1 MITPIPKSG
10 DLSSIR
16 NYRPISLLCIL
27 SKVMEKLVY
36 DKIIDFIRP
45 QLSHAQYGFLQ
56 KRSSTTQL
64 LTCYSEVVDA
74 FESKTSADVIYLD
87 LRKVFDSVPHQ
98 ELLYKLWRIGIT
110 GKLWSWFEAYLSN
123 RSHYVRYKQCCSPK
137 LPVLSGVPQ
146 GSVLGPLL
154 FLIYINDIPTSISFS
169 SMYLFADDGK
179 ILNEDP
185 TCLQNDLDS
194 ITDWSAD
201 WKIQLNAIK
210 SSHVHFSIK
219 GQSSTTNYKVNESII
234 GLSSSYK
241 DLGIAITQ
249 TLSWS
254 SHVEKICCNAY
265 RSLHVIKRNI
275 PPFSAVG
282 LKKRLYLTL
291 VRSHLSYS
299 SQLWRPHLAKD
310 ITNLERVQRRATKF
324 ILQNKSL
331 DYKERLVTLLLL
343 PINMWLEL
351 QDLLFLVKCLKDP
364 PDNFDILQYVSFC
377 KANTRSSA
385 KGKMEYHYK
394 RTSLGRH
401 YYFNRVVRL
410 WNALPEIELEA
421 SARLIKIQISKFLW
435 NHFITNFDPDNHC
448 TYHLRCPCSNCHLLA
463 N

>member
-1 MITPIPKSG
+1 M
-10 DLSSIR
+10 
-16 NYRPISLLCIL
+16 
-27 SKVMEKLVY
+27 
-36 DKIIDFIRP
+36 
-45 QLSHAQYGFLQ
+45 
-56 KRSSTTQL
+56 
-64 LTCYSEVVDA
+64 
-74 FESKTSADVIYLD
+74 
-87 LRKVFDSVPHQ
+87 
-98 ELLYKLWRIGIT
+98 
-110 GKLWSWFEAYLSN
+110 
-123 RSHYVRYKQCCSPK
+123 
-137 LPVLSGVPQ
+137 
-146 GSVLGPLL
+146 

-241 DLGIAITQ
+241 
-249 TLSWS
+249 
-254 SHVEKICCNAY
+254 
-265 RSLHVIKRNI
+265 
-275 PPFSAVG
+275 
-282 LKKRLYLTL
+282 
-291 VRSHLSYS
+291 
-299 SQLWRPHLAKD
+299 QLWRPHLAKD

-331 DYKERLVTLLLL
+331 DYKERLVSLLLL

-351 QDLLFLVKCLKDP
+351 QDLLFLVKCLKDPPDNFDILQYVSFCKAKCLKDP

-435 NHFITNFDPDNHC
+435 NHFITNFDPDSHC
-448 TYHLRCPCSNCHLLA
+448 TYHHVPTVLVFISSCTKSGISLST
-463 N
+463 

>member
-1 MITPIPKSG
+1 M
-10 DLSSIR
+10 
-16 NYRPISLLCIL
+16 
-27 SKVMEKLVY
+27 
-36 DKIIDFIRP
+36 
-45 QLSHAQYGFLQ
+45 
-56 KRSSTTQL
+56 
-64 LTCYSEVVDA
+64 
-74 FESKTSADVIYLD
+74 
-87 LRKVFDSVPHQ
+87 
-98 ELLYKLWRIGIT
+98 
-110 GKLWSWFEAYLSN
+110 
-123 RSHYVRYKQCCSPK
+123 
-137 LPVLSGVPQ
+137 
-146 GSVLGPLL
+146 
-154 FLIYINDIPTSISFS
+154 
-169 SMYLFADDGK
+169 
-179 ILNEDP
+179 
-185 TCLQNDLDS
+185 
-194 ITDWSAD
+194 
-201 WKIQLNAIK
+201 
-210 SSHVHFSIK
+210 
-219 GQSSTTNYKVNESII
+219 NESII

-331 DYKERLVTLLLL
+331 DYKERLVSLLLL
-343 PINMWLEL
+343 PINMWLE
-351 QDLLFLVKCLKDP
+351 CLKDP
-364 PDNFDILQYVSFC
+364 PDNFGQYVSFC